1 MEHFLSLHQTTPA
14 QLSELLQTA
23 KKLKALQ
30 KKGITHRVLEGKTLG
45 MLFQKPSNRTRVS
58 FEVAMYQLGG
68 HALNLQQS
76 EIGLKERESV
86 ADVAQVMARYVDA
99 MMLRVMEHCDIEEF
113 ARYSDV
119 PIINGL
125 SDRFHPCQAVADALT
140 ILEKKG
146 RLSDIR
152 LTYIGDGNNVC
163 ASLINVAALCGM
175 QVSVCCPEG
184 YEPQQSDIISDYTLS
199 RNPKEAVAKAD
210 VIYTDVWTSMGQEAE
225 TALRKE
231 VFAEFSV
238 TQELFNAAPKTC
250 IFMHCLPA
258 HRGEEVDAA
267 VLLAKR
273 CVVIDQAE
281 NRLHAQKAIL
291 CHLLDAEI

>member
-1 MEHFLSLHQTTPA
+1 MDHFLSLHTTSTA
-14 QLSELLQTA
+14 QLKELLETA

-76 EIGLKERESV
+76 EIGLKEREAV
-86 ADVAQVMARYVDA
+86 ADVAQVMSRYVDA

-113 ARYSDV
+113 ARHSSV

-146 RLSDIR
+146 RLAGVR
-152 LTYIGDGNNVC
+152 LAYIGDGNNVC

-175 QVSVCCPEG
+175 EVTACCPEG
-184 YEPQQSDIISDYTLS
+184 YEPQQKDIIGGYTPS
-199 RNPKEAVAKAD
+199 RSPKEAVANAD

-225 TALRKE
+225 SALRKK
-231 VFAEFSV
+231 VFAEFCV

-291 CHLLDAEI
+291 CNLLDASI